1 MSTMPRAQRLMRL
14 QDSLMA
20 RGEPGDREAMLLPF
34 LVGTKALVFPYAE
47 VARVTLPSSVVRLP
61 PTPHVPAFVAG
72 AAASESEML
81 TVVDAGVLL
90 GGAPVQQ
97 SMKTRLIV
105 MGEGPMKGFG
115 LLVTRVLDMTT
126 ADAVRNDPSTQ
137 ITSAADLAVQIN
149 SQAPAYSEPQQ

>member
-1 MSTMPRAQRLMRL
+1 MSTMPRAQRLIRL

-20 RGEPGDREAMLLPF
+20 RGEPGVREAMLLPF
-34 LVGTKALVFPYAE
+34 VVGAKVLAFPYAE
-47 VARVTLPSSVVRLP
+47 VARVTLPSAIVRLP

-81 TVVDAGVLL
+81 TVIDAGVLL
-90 GGAPVQQ
+90 GGAPIQQ

-115 LLVTRVLDMTT
+115 LLVTRVLDM
-126 ADAVRNDPSTQ
+126 ASAEALRSDPSTQ
-137 ITSAADLAVQIN
+137 ITCAADLATQIN